1 MQIMGIK
8 KQRSQVSCQL
18 ELLPSKVFNDS
29 NHSAVVTVSSGVV
42 AQSGRASLSF
52 CIGNG
57 VRKDMTSASVHI
69 ADSCTNEETHLGTNN
84 EKLETQAKKIMRYLF
99 SMSFTLEE

>member
-1 MQIMGIK
+1 M
-8 KQRSQVSCQL
+8 
-18 ELLPSKVFNDS
+18 P
-29 NHSAVVTVSSGVV
+29 SGVV
-42 AQSGRASLSF
+42 AESGRAWLSF

-69 ADSCTNEETHLGTNN
+69 ADSSTNEETHLGTNN